1 MELVL
6 NLDALDRNLR
16 RMADRCAAA
25 GVQLRPHTKTHRSP
39 WVAQRQIA
47 LGAAGVA
54 AATLD
59 DTEWL
64 VKAGV
69 SDVLLTS
76 PFALAAVDRYAE
88 LAELATLSVVVDGPA
103 LLLALADAARARG
116 LVLPVLVD
124 VDVGQHRTGVEP
136 HAAVD
141 LAELAGDLPAS
152 ASPGCRGTRGT
163 ACSRPAPT
171 PSARS
176 APPRPTSGSKRPR
189 PRSPTA
195 ASRST
200 GSRARAPAPTSW
212 PSRAGVFTELQPGSY
227 CVMDTSYQAAIGDGF
242 ETALYVVATVVSKRK
257 DGVTVDAGWKAI
269 SVDAGPPAVHGAPR
283 ATYQFAGDE
292 HGLVTGVQARV
303 GDTIALVPGHC
314 DTTIHL
320 HRQYT
325 LVRDDGRTCG
335 TLPIRSTGL
344 SRVGALGSS
353 GPVKRTTV

>member
-64 VKAGV
+64 VQAGV
-69 SDVLLTS
+69 SNVLLTS

-88 LAELATLSVVVDGPA
+88 LAELARLSVVVDGPA

-141 LAELAGDLPAS
+141 LAELAGELPGVRFAGLQGYEGHCML
-152 ASPGCRGTRGT
+152 APGSDAERAQC
-163 ACSRPAPT
+163 
-171 PSARS
+171 
-176 APPRPTSGSKRPR
+176 
-189 PRSPTA
+189 TA
-195 ASRST
+195 AAYERLEAAKAALADRGFPVNWVT
-200 GSRARAPAPTSW
+200 GAGTGTHELAI
-212 PSRAGVFTELQPGSY
+212 RAGVFTELQPGSY

-303 GDTIALVPGHC
+303 GDTVALVPGHC

-335 TLPIRSTGL
+335 TLPIRSTG
-344 SRVGALGSS
+344 
-353 GPVKRTTV
+353 

>member
-64 VKAGV
+64 VKSGV
-69 SDVLLTS
+69 PDVLLTS
-76 PFALAAVDRYAE
+76 PFALAAVDRYVE
-88 LAELATLSVVVDGPA
+88 LAELAKLSVVVDGPA

-141 LAELAGDLPAS
+141 LAELAGDLSGVRFAGLQGYEGHCML
-152 ASPGCRGTRGT
+152 APGSDAERAQC
-163 ACSRPAPT
+163 
-171 PSARS
+171 
-176 APPRPTSGSKRPR
+176 
-189 PRSPTA
+189 TA
-195 ASRST
+195 AAYERLETAKAALADRGFPVDWVT
-200 GSRARAPAPTSW
+200 GAGTGTHELAIG
-212 PSRAGVFTELQPGSY
+212 AGVFTELQPGSY

-242 ETALYVVATVVSKRK
+242 EQALFVVATVVSKRRE
-257 DGVTVDAGWKAI
+257 GVTVDAGWKAI

-283 ATYQFAGDE
+283 AHLPVRRRRTRPRHRRPSAGRRHHRPRPRPLRHDDPPAPPV
-292 HGLVTGVQARV
+292 HARPRRRPHLRHAPDQKYGV
-303 GDTIALVPGHC
+303 
-314 DTTIHL
+314 
-320 HRQYT
+320 
-325 LVRDDGRTCG
+325 
-335 TLPIRSTGL
+335 
-344 SRVGALGSS
+344 SRAGALGSS